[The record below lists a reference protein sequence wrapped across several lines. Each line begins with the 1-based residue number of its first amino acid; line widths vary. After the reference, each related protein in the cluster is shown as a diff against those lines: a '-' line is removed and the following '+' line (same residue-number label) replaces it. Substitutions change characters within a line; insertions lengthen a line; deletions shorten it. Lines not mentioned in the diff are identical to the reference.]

1 MNKLFKENGFLS
13 EEGEQFLLSFKKV
26 FSEILNSDEINM
38 MTTSELR
45 VFGSILSSM
54 IANTISKTISDRT
67 TLSDSYNAM
76 SDERF
81 IEHLNKKYDKEPR
94 PENIKSGMC
103 WLLFAQLSKE
113 EAVRATKLIQNNIKA
128 LLKEGAENIPKS
140 YHSGIIFDNK
150 KRFK

>member
-54 IANTISKTISDRT
+54 IADTISKTISDRT

-76 SDERF
+76 SDEQF
-81 IEHLNKKYDKEPR
+81 MEHLNKKYDKAPCHQ
-94 PENIKSGMC
+94 NIKSGFS
-103 WLLFAQLSKE
+103 WLLSMKLSKE
-113 EAVRATKLIQNNIKA
+113 ESVRATKLFHNNIKS
-128 LLKEGAENIPKS
+128 LLEAGVKDIPKS
-140 YHSGIIFDNK
+140 YHGGVIFDNK